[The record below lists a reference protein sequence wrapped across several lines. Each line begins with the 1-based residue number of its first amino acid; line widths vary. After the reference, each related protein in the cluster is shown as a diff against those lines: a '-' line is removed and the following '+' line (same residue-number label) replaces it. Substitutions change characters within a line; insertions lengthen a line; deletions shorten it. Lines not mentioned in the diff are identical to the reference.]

1 MKPECS
7 RVMDSL
13 GGPLPAELEAHV
25 ASCAECRAL
34 VGGFDALG
42 GLPTAPP
49 PEAPA
54 PKLEAAHL
62 RARAELE
69 AHPKATPWWRELL
82 VLLAV
87 YTAVFAGGLVLL
99 GRHGLGLV
107 GNQASPTMVTSVAL
121 LTLVLVGGGAFLAI
135 APIRRRLPWGLLA
148 LAAVGVALVQVMGG
162 SGLQSLLPVRGMLGC
177 MGTEVLMSVLPLGVA
192 LVLLCRSAFEPV
204 RALAAGLSAAGV
216 SLLVLHLH
224 CSDGTV
230 RHLVSAHVLPWLL
243 LAGVAVLIRSRL
255 PTRSYAP

>member
-13 GGPLPAELEAHV
+13 GGPLPAELTSHV
-25 ASCAECRAL
+25 ATCEDCRAL

-42 GLPTAPP
+42 GVPVAPP
-49 PEAPA
+49 SEEAPA
-54 PKLEAAHL
+54 PKLEAAHQL
-62 RARAELE
+62 ALKELA
-69 AHPKATPWWRELL
+69 AHPKPTPWWRELL

-87 YTAVFAGGLVLL
+87 YAAVLGGALAWL
-99 GRHGLGLV
+99 GRDGMV
-107 GNQASPTMVTSVAL
+107 GNRAPPMVVAAVAL
-121 LTLVLVGGGAFLAI
+121 LTLVLVGGGAVLAL
-135 APIRRRLPWGLLA
+135 APSRRRLPWGLVA
-148 LAAVGVALVQVMGG
+148 LAAVGVAAVQVLGG
-162 SGLQSLLPVRGMLGC
+162 SGLQIRPPMRGMLGC
-177 MGTEVLMSVLPLGVA
+177 MGSEVAMSVLPLAVA
-192 LVLLCRSAFEPV
+192 LVLLCRSAFQPV

-230 RHLVSAHVLPWLL
+230 SHLLSAHVLPWLV
-243 LAGVAVLIRSRL
+243 LAGVAVLVRSRL